1 MAGRTPAGGAVSSE
15 VIFVQP
21 GFGDRGGVTAD
32 VVNLLEG
39 SRAHGID
46 GVAVGNLT
54 ELRAALRSRRRA
66 VVHVFGCI
74 PSATI
79 FGAIALARAR
89 RIPLVWTPIFNPIR
103 PTTWAG
109 YGLLRAMELFD
120 RVAPYAARLAD
131 AVIAAT
137 AAEADYFR
145 SIGGRRVEVIPPGV
159 DPPAR
164 AATRAQLRSFRT
176 RLGLGDDPVV
186 LTVARDNSRKALPFG
201 HAVFAALRRTIPDS
215 RHLLVG
221 PDRTYARAADPGV
234 VCPGWLDQSEIAL
247 AYQAGDVLFVPSL
260 YEGLPRAVIEAW
272 RWATPVVATDRVALA
287 PLIDGRGGL
296 VAPYGDVDRASRAL
310 VRVLADREAAAS
322 FGSNGRSL
330 VEAEFL
336 MPELTTRTVE
346 VYRQVSAR

>member
-1 MAGRTPAGGAVSSE
+1 MSRE

-39 SRAHGID
+39 SRAHGVD
-46 GVAVGNLT
+46 GVAVGSLA
-54 ELRAALRSRRRA
+54 ELRAALKTSRRA
-66 VVHVFGCI
+66 VVHVFGCV
-74 PSATI
+74 PSPTI
-79 FGAIALARAR
+79 FGAIALARAK

-120 RVAPYAARLAD
+120 RIAPHAARLTD

-159 DPPAR
+159 EPPER
-164 AATRAQLRSFRT
+164 PATRAQLTGFRE
-176 RLGLGDDPVV
+176 RLGLGAGPVV

-201 HAVFAALRRTIPDS
+201 HDVFAALGERIPES
-215 RHLLVG
+215 RFLLVG
-221 PDRTYARAADPGV
+221 PERTYVRAGDPGV

-296 VAPYGDVDRASRAL
+296 VAPYGDV
-310 VRVLADREAAAS
+310 AAAS
-322 FGSNGRSL
+322 EALASLLGNRRRAQQLGANGLDL
-330 VEAEFL
+330 VRERFL
-336 MPELTTRTVE
+336 LSTVVPSTAQLYSELLD
-346 VYRQVSAR
+346 A